1 MRPLK
6 ISLKMI
12 KMTDFIFKYWLQI
25 GFSLLITI
33 FSYLY
38 SMVKK
43 WIVRQSVLEDATRA
57 YLKHKIIE
65 TYHHSMEKGSISIE
79 EFECV
84 VDLFKSYKSLGGN
97 GTCERIYND
106 FQKIKIQ

>member
-1 MRPLK
+1 
-6 ISLKMI
+6 
-12 KMTDFIFKYWLQI
+12 MTDFILKYWLQI
-25 GFSLLITI
+25 GFSLLITA
-33 FSYLY
+33 FSYFY
-38 SMVKK
+38 SMVKE
-43 WIVRQSVLEDATRA
+43 WILRQSVLEDATRA

-65 TYHHSMEKGSISIE
+65 SYHQSIEKGAVSIE

-84 VDLFKSYKSLGGN
+84 DDLFKSYKALGGN